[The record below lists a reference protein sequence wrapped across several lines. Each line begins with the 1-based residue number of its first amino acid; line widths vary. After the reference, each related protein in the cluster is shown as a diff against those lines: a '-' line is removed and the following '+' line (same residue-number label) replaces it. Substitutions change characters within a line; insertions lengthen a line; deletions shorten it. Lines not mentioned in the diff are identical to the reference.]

1 MSIKF
6 NGETMMSVKWIL
18 TRLERV
24 STSPYYL
31 SFWANSL
38 INCIRSTRLLNL
50 IFCSQEELVERL
62 SKKLKVLETEQMM
75 LAEES
80 TANDTLGHDVTFK
93 VAQKVRPADSTK
105 YRSYVDDVGYIT
117 KLLLSLSG
125 RLARTENSLHIIGD
139 KASPD
144 KVSSWKIR
152 TFGSRAAH

>member
-1 MSIKF
+1 M
-6 NGETMMSVKWIL
+6 
-18 TRLERV
+18 
-24 STSPYYL
+24 
-31 SFWANSL
+31 
-38 INCIRSTRLLNL
+38 
-50 IFCSQEELVERL
+50 ERL
-62 SKKLKVLETEQMM
+62 SKKLKVLETEQTM

-144 KVSSWKIR
+144 KVSSNGIFESR
-152 TFGSRAAH
+152 QYDENLHTFPCSLPK